1 MRKTQILLAV
11 IAFMLLFSFQVFSQ
25 SSVTITGNVTNAG
38 SNERVPA
45 VSVTIKGSTSGT
57 FTDDRGNFKLT
68 TTQSLPLTLV
78 FSSIGFELQ
87 EVPVSNVSQ
96 PLHISF
102 KPSSLLGTEVVVAA
116 SRVPERILESPVSI
130 ERVGAAAIRNTP
142 ATDYYDIMR
151 TIKGVDVTSSSMTF
165 TSITTR
171 GFNGSGNARFNQFVD
186 GMDNQAPGLNFSV
199 GSVVGLSEL
208 DVDNMELL
216 PGASSALYGSGGM
229 NGTLLITSKDPFKYQ
244 GVSAEVKVGGMH
256 LASRS
261 KDPVGAS
268 AYYNAAIRWGQKV
281 SEKFAFKIG
290 IQYVNAKDWVATDS
304 SNYTGAGTGSKNH
317 PIAGTRQS
325 DPNYNG
331 VNVYGDET
339 SLDISNTSTT
349 PFLGGAAQQIIA
361 ANPALAGPVSQIV
374 AADGSKAFP
383 VSRTGFKE
391 TDIINPT
398 TEILKLSAGL
408 YYKFKPNL
416 LLSLMGN
423 YGTGNTVYTGSD
435 RYSLKDLKVGQYKLE
450 LRSDRWFI
458 RAYTTQENSGQA
470 FNATVTS
477 QLLNEAIKPS
487 YNPVNPA
494 ASWYPQYAGAY
505 IQGRLLGLTPA
516 AANVQAR
523 QFADATQANGSPA
536 PPPGTSAFKSLLD
549 QVRGVPI
556 PKGGLFV
563 DRTNLYQTEGQ
574 YNLTDYVK
582 FAEVIVGASWRQYVL
597 NSQGTLFADSAGRIH
612 TNEYGAYLQLS
623 KKFFDDKLK
632 LTASGRYDKNNNFKG
647 KFTPRVSAV
656 VTVAPDNFIRAS
668 FQNAYRFPTNQN
680 QWINLNTGS
689 GILIGGLPQLR
700 NFYHFDTNPVINANT
715 GQLQTFGTYKPE
727 TANSYELGYK
737 GLYNKTILLDVYGYY
752 SRINDFIGR
761 VSVIQSKSGN
771 PATINLSDL
780 NSYQGYSVSVNSA
793 NKVST
798 YGFGASLQF
807 ILPDNFS
814 IDVNASSDHIH
825 NPDSTFATYWN
836 TPNFRFNVGL
846 TNSGF
851 GRQKVWGFG
860 VVYRWQNSYY
870 TESDFRQ
877 GPVSSFGTLDAQ
889 VSYKLLDIRSMI
901 KLGATNLTNHY
912 YKSQYGNP
920 AIGGIYYISYAY
932 NVF

>member
-1 MRKTQILLAV
+1 MSLFT
-11 IAFMLLFSFQVFSQ
+11 LFSLPAFSQ
-25 SSVTITGNVTNAG
+25 SSITITGNVTNAN
-38 SNERVPA
+38 SNEHVPA

-57 FTDDRGNFKLT
+57 FTDDRGNFKLV
-68 TTQSLPLTLV
+68 TTQSLPITLV
-78 FSSIGFELQ
+78 FSSIGFEWQ
-87 EVPVSNVSQ
+87 EVSVSSASQ
-96 PLHISF
+96 PLHVAF
-102 KPSSLLGTEVVVAA
+102 KPTSILGTEVVVAA
-116 SRVPERILESPVSI
+116 SRMPERLLESPVSI

-142 ATDYYDIMR
+142 ATDYYDIIR
-151 TIKGVDVTSSSMTF
+151 SLKGVDVTSSSLTF

-171 GFNGSGNARFNQFVD
+171 GFSGSGNPRFNQFVD

-199 GSVVGLSEL
+199 GSIVGLSEL

-256 LASRS
+256 LGSKD

-268 AYYNAAIRWGQKV
+268 AYYNAAVRWGQKV

-290 IQYVNAKDWVATDS
+290 IQYVNAKDWVANDTT
-304 SNYTGAGTGSKNH
+304 NYMGAGAGSKNH
-317 PIAGTRQS
+317 PISGTRAS

-339 SLDISNTSTT
+339 SLNLTGATT
-349 PFLGGAAQQIIA
+349 PFLAGAAQQIVL
-361 ANPALAGPVSQIV
+361 ANPALAPAVGQIL
-374 AADGSKAFP
+374 AADGSKPFL
-383 VSRTGFKE
+383 VSRTGYKE
-391 TDIINPT
+391 MDIITPT
-398 TEILKLSAGL
+398 TELLKLSAGL

-416 LLSLMGN
+416 LLTLMGN

-477 QLLNEAIKPS
+477 QLVNEAIKPS
-487 YNPVNPA
+487 YNPANPV

-505 IQGRLLGLTPA
+505 MQARLMGASPGV
-516 AANVQAR
+516 ANAQAR
-523 QFADATQANGSPA
+523 QFADATKSDGSPA
-536 PPPGTSAFKSLLD
+536 PKPGTAAFKSILD
-549 QVRGVPI
+549 QVRSIPI
-556 PKGGLFV
+556 PKGGLFL
-563 DRTNLYQTEGQ
+563 DRTNLYQAEGQ

-597 NSQGTLFADSAGRIH
+597 NSQGTLFADSAGRIN
-612 TNEYGAYLQLS
+612 TNEYGAYLQVS
-623 KKFFDDKLK
+623 KKFFEDKLK
-632 LTASGRYDKNNNFKG
+632 LTASGRYDKNENFNG

-656 VTVAPDNFIRAS
+656 VTVAPDNYIRAS
-668 FQNAYRFPTNQN
+668 YQNAYRFPTNQN
-680 QWINLNTGS
+680 QWINLNVGG

-700 NFYHFDTNPVINANT
+700 NFYHFDTNPVLNVNT

-727 TANSYELGYK
+727 TVNSYELGYK

-752 SRINDFIGR
+752 SRYNDFLGR
-761 VSVIQSKSGN
+761 ISVIQSKSGN
-771 PATINLSDL
+771 PATINPNDP
-780 NSYQGYSVSVNSA
+780 NSYRGFSVSVNST

-807 ILPDNFS
+807 LLPNNFS

-825 NPDSTFATYWN
+825 NPDSTFTTYFN

-851 GRQKVWGFG
+851 GYQKRFGFG
-860 VVYRWQNSYY
+860 ILYRWQNSYY

-877 GPVSSFGTLDAQ
+877 GPVSAYGTLDAQ
-889 VSYKLLDIRSMI
+889 VSYRLLDIRSMI

-912 YKSQYGNP
+912 YICQYGNP
-920 AIGGIYYISYAY
+920 AIGGVYYISYAY

>member
-1 MRKTQILLAV
+1 
-11 IAFMLLFSFQVFSQ
+11 
-25 SSVTITGNVTNAG
+25 
-38 SNERVPA
+38 
-45 VSVTIKGSTSGT
+45 
-57 FTDDRGNFKLT
+57 
-68 TTQSLPLTLV
+68 
-78 FSSIGFELQ
+78 
-87 EVPVSNVSQ
+87 
-96 PLHISF
+96 
-102 KPSSLLGTEVVVAA
+102 
-116 SRVPERILESPVSI
+116 
-130 ERVGAAAIRNTP
+130 
-142 ATDYYDIMR
+142 
-151 TIKGVDVTSSSMTF
+151 
-165 TSITTR
+165 
-171 GFNGSGNARFNQFVD
+171 
-186 GMDNQAPGLNFSV
+186 MDNQAPGLNFSV
-199 GSVVGLSEL
+199 GSVVGLSSL

-256 LASRS
+256 LGSKT

-268 AYYNAAIRWGQKV
+268 AYYNAAVRWGQKV

-304 SNYTGAGTGSKNH
+304 SNYTGTGTGSKNH
-317 PIAGTRQS
+317 PISGTRSS

-331 VNVYGDET
+331 VNIYGDET
-339 SLDISNTSTT
+339 SLDLNSNFS
-349 PFLGGAAQQIIA
+349 PFLKGAAQQIIA
-361 ANPALAGPVSQIV
+361 ANPAAAPAVGQIL
-374 AADGSKAFP
+374 AADGSKPFL

-391 TDIINPT
+391 TDIITPT
-398 TEILKLSAGL
+398 TEILKLSAGV

-416 LLSLMGN
+416 MLSLMGN

-477 QLLNEAIKPS
+477 QLVNEAIKPS
-487 YNPVNPA
+487 YNA
-494 ASWYPQYAGAY
+494 ANAAGSWYPQYAGAY
-505 IQGRLLGLTPA
+505 LLGRLGGLSPD
-516 AANVQAR
+516 AANANAR
-523 QFADATQANGSPA
+523 ASADAGA
-536 PPPGTSAFKSLLD
+536 PKAGTAAFKTILD
-549 QVRGVPI
+549 QVRSLPI
-556 PKGGLFV
+556 PRGGLFV

-632 LTASGRYDKNNNFKG
+632 LTASGRYDKNDNFKG

-656 VTVAPDNFIRAS
+656 VTVAPDNYIRAS
-668 FQNAYRFPTNQN
+668 YQNAYRFPTNQN
-680 QWINLNTGS
+680 QWINLNIGS

-700 NFYHFDTNPVINANT
+700 SYYHFDTNPVINANT

-727 TANSYELGYK
+727 TVNSYELGYK

-752 SRINDFIGR
+752 SRYNDFIGR
-761 VSVIQSKSGN
+761 VSVIQSRSGN
-771 PATINLSDL
+771 PATINPADPS
-780 NSYQGYSVSVNSA
+780 SYRGFSVSTNST

-798 YGFGASLQF
+798 YGFGASMQF
-807 ILPDNFS
+807 LLPDNFS

-825 NPDSTFATYWN
+825 NPDTTFTTYFN

-851 GRQKVWGFG
+851 GHQKRWGFG

-877 GPVSSFGTLDAQ
+877 GPVGAFGTLDAQ
-889 VSYKLLDIRSMI
+889 VSYKLLDIHSLI

-912 YKSQYGNP
+912 YISQYGNP
-920 AIGGIYYISYAY
+920 AIGGVYYISYAY

>member
-1 MRKTQILLAV
+1 MRKKPIQLAV
-11 IAFMLLFSFQVFSQ
+11 IAFMLLFSFQAFSQ
-25 SSVTITGNVTNAG
+25 TSVTITGNVTNAG

-68 TTQSLPLTLV
+68 TTQALPFTLI

-87 EVPVSNVSQ
+87 EVPVSNASQ

-102 KPSSLLGTEVVVAA
+102 KPSSFLGTEVVVAA

-199 GSVVGLSEL
+199 GSVVGLSGL

-256 LASRS
+256 LASRA

-304 SNYTGAGTGSKNH
+304 SNYTGTGTGTKNR
-317 PIAGTRQS
+317 PIAGTRLS

-331 VNVYGDET
+331 VNIYGDET

-349 PFLGGAAQQIIA
+349 PFLAGAAQSIIA
-361 ANPALAGPVSQIV
+361 ANPALAVPVSQIV
-374 AADGSKAFP
+374 AADGSKSFP

-408 YYKFKPNL
+408 YFKLKPNL
-416 LLSLMGN
+416 MLTLMGN

-435 RYSLKDLKVGQYKLE
+435 RYSLKDLKLGQYKLE

-487 YNPVNPA
+487 YNPASPA
-494 ASWYPQYAGAY
+494 SSWYPQYSAVY

-523 QFADATQANGSPA
+523 QFADATQANGSAAPA
-536 PPPGTSAFKSLLD
+536 PGTSAFKSLLD
-549 QVRGVPI
+549 QVRGIPI

-623 KKFFDDKLK
+623 KKFFEDKLK
-632 LTASGRYDKNNNFKG
+632 LTASGRYDKNSNFKG

-656 VTVAPDNFIRAS
+656 VTVAPDNYIRAS
-668 FQNAYRFPTNQN
+668 YQNAYRFPTNQN
-680 QWINLNTGS
+680 QWINLNIGS

-700 NFYHFDTNPVINANT
+700 SFYHFDTNPVINANT

-727 TANSYELGYK
+727 TVNSYEVGYK

-771 PATINLSDL
+771 PATINPSDP
-780 NSYQGYSVSVNSA
+780 NSYQGFSVSVNSA

-798 YGFGASLQF
+798 YGFGASVQF
-807 ILPDNFS
+807 ILPNNFS

-825 NPDSTFATYWN
+825 NPDSTFTTYWN

-851 GRQKVWGFG
+851 GHQDRWGFG
-860 VVYRWQNSYY
+860 VVYRWQNSYN

-877 GPVSSFGTLDAQ
+877 GPVPSFGTLDAQ

-912 YKSQYGNP
+912 YISQYGNP
-920 AIGGIYYISYAY
+920 AIGGVYYISYAY

>member
-1 MRKTQILLAV
+1 MRKNPIQLAV
-11 IAFMLLFSFQVFSQ
+11 IAFMLLFSIQAFSQ

-87 EVPVSNVSQ
+87 EVAVSSASQ
-96 PLHISF
+96 PLHVSF

-130 ERVGAAAIRNTP
+130 ERVGAAAIRNSP

-199 GSVVGLSEL
+199 GSVVGLSSL

-304 SNYTGAGTGSKNH
+304 SNYTGTGTGSKNH
-317 PIAGTRQS
+317 PIPGTRQS

-331 VNVYGDET
+331 VNIYGDET
-339 SLDISNTSTT
+339 SLDISNGSTT

-374 AADGSKAFP
+374 AADGSKSFP

-416 LLSLMGN
+416 MLSLMGN

-487 YNPVNPA
+487 YNPANPA

-523 QFADATQANGSPA
+523 QFADATQANGSAAPA
-536 PPPGTSAFKSLLD
+536 PGTSAFKSLLD

-623 KKFFDDKLK
+623 KKFFEDKLK
-632 LTASGRYDKNNNFKG
+632 LTASGRYDKNDNFKG

-656 VTVAPDNFIRAS
+656 VTVAPDNYIRAS
-668 FQNAYRFPTNQN
+668 YQNAYRFPTNQN
-680 QWINLNTGS
+680 QWINLNIGS
-689 GILIGGLPQLR
+689 GTLIGGLPQLR

-727 TANSYELGYK
+727 TVNSYELGYK

-771 PATINLSDL
+771 PATINPSDP
-780 NSYQGYSVSVNSA
+780 NSYRGFSVSVNSA

-825 NPDSTFATYWN
+825 NPDSTFTTYWN

-851 GRQKVWGFG
+851 GGQKRWGFG
-860 VVYRWQNSYY
+860 VVYRWQNSYN

-877 GPVSSFGTLDAQ
+877 GPVPSFGTLDAQ

-912 YKSQYGNP
+912 YISQYGNP
-920 AIGGIYYISYAY
+920 AIGGVYYISYAY